1 MQRVLLHTM
10 LVLAAQWFAI
20 TNVWSGPDRPT
31 EFSNTN
37 SVVNTRHNM
46 TQRSKT
52 GADLLSGG
60 PNSGGASQM
69 DTSRNDYGQVC
80 VYCHTPHGANSTIAA
95 PLWNRAIP
103 TTTYT
108 TYNLLGTG
116 ASQTYTQPGGSS
128 LVCLSCHD
136 GQQAVDAVMNMPG
149 AGKYSSNPNFTFLE
163 TWKPSGFSTGSHLG
177 LKSTECLV
185 CHTPTGFGAIIAP
198 TATDFTVFAI
208 GTDLRDDHP
217 VGVSYPSTTGTG
229 TDWKTP
235 GGAVSK
241 PGGTTLFFD
250 ENGDGRMQKTE
261 IRLYDTGQGPEV
273 ECGSCHDPHGVP
285 SAGIGSTFL
294 PSFLRKTNSGSALCL
309 TCHSK

>member
-1 MQRVLLHTM
+1 MQKKILRFSFAIGFH
-10 LVLAAQWFAI
+10 LAAINAA
-20 TNVWSGPDRPT
+20 WSGPDRPSELT
-31 EFSNTN
+31 NSN

-46 TQRSKT
+46 TQRSSL
-52 GADLLSGG
+52 GADLLAGP
-60 PNSGGASQM
+60 PNSGGAGQM

-80 VYCHTPHGANSTIAA
+80 VYCHTPHGANNTIAA

-103 TTTYT
+103 ATTYT
-108 TYNLLGTG
+108 TYNTLGT
-116 ASQTYTQPGGSS
+116 AVDQTYTQPGGSS

-136 GQQAVDAVMNMPG
+136 GQQAVDAIMNMPG
-149 AGKYSSNPNFTFLE
+149 AGKYNSSPNFGFLE
-163 TWKPSGFSTGSHLG
+163 TWQPGGFSTGSHLG
-177 LKSTECLV
+177 LKSGECLA
-185 CHTPTGFGAIIAP
+185 CHTPGVPFAP

-217 VGVSYPSTTGTG
+217 VGVSYPASNGAG

-235 GGAVSK
+235 GGSVAK
-241 PGGTTLFFD
+241 PGGATLFFD
-250 ENGDGRMQKTE
+250 DNGDGRMQKSE
-261 IRLYDTGQGPEV
+261 IRLYSTGQGPEV

-294 PSFLRKTNSGSALCL
+294 PSFLRKTNSGSSVCL